1 VEDSMSRKFPKSN
14 FIHKELEM
22 NLPLGG
28 PLHINLFRLVWRT
41 SFVTFTTLV
50 SLMVPFFN
58 DVLGLIGACAFWP
71 LTVYFPVQM
80 YIMQQSIQR
89 WSSTWLAL
97 QTLNTVCF
105 FVSLAAAVGSIAG
118 ILTDVKHYTPF
129 KS

>member
-1 VEDSMSRKFPKSN
+1 
-14 FIHKELEM
+14 
-22 NLPLGG
+22 
-28 PLHINLFRLVWRT
+28 
-41 SFVTFTTLV
+41 
-50 SLMVPFFN
+50 MVPFFN

-97 QTLNTVCF
+97 QTLNMVCF

-118 ILTDVKHYTPF
+118 ILTDLKHYTPF